1 MKFTNKA
8 GEYFEVQALSQTD
21 HGILQETKSGEL
33 AVLWFQSDH
42 NRLIIDAE
50 ERVFNTNDIICL
62 TEFHR
67 IEVIHIQPIKF
78 LKWNREFYCILYHD
92 SAVGC
97 KGVLFYGAS
106 QLPIIRLIGED
117 VRSFELVWQVLED
130 EMRSHDNLQGEMLQM
145 MLKRILILCTRIY
158 KSQTNYSHL
167 DQEKNVDIIREY
179 NFLVEKHFKEKHTV
193 AEYAELLHKSPKTL
207 SNLFRKLGNKTPLQF
222 IHERKLLE
230 ARRLLTYTDKS
241 VSEIGY
247 GIGFL
252 DVQSFSRFFKK
263 MEGVSPVRYRG

>member
-1 MKFTNKA
+1 MKFTSKT
-8 GEYFEVQALSQTD
+8 GEYFEVQTLSQND
-21 HGILQETKSGEL
+21 HDILQQTQSGEL
-33 AVLWFQSDH
+33 AVLWFQSDN
-42 NRLIIDAE
+42 NRLIIDAK
-50 ERVFNTNDIICL
+50 ERIFNTNDIICL

-67 IEVIHIQPIKF
+67 VEVIDIQSIKF

-97 KGVLFYGAS
+97 KGVLFYGAA
-106 QLPIIRLIGED
+106 QLPIIHLSGEEIK
-117 VRSFELVWQVLED
+117 SFELVWKVLED

-145 MLKRILILCTRIY
+145 ILKRILILCTRVY
-158 KSQTNYSHL
+158 KSQTDFSHL
-167 DQEKNVDIIREY
+167 TQEKNIDIVREY
-179 NFLVEKHFKEKHTV
+179 NFLVEKHFREKHTV

-230 ARRLLTYTDKS
+230 AQRLLNYTDKS

-247 GIGFL
+247 EIGFM

-263 MEGVSPVRYRG
+263 MEGVSPMAYKG